1 VRPASSI
8 AQGLAAH
15 SAPPAYSRM
24 DTLAVLA
31 ARIRQQAT
39 VMAFADVFFIIAVLL
54 VGLVALLRRDLK
66 NS

>member
-1 VRPASSI
+1 
-8 AQGLAAH
+8 
-15 SAPPAYSRM
+15 M

-31 ARIRQQAT
+31 AGIRQQAT